1 MKKLILCFLSGIIA
15 LYSCSNVIPELTGAV
30 NGTVSYN
37 ETPVEG
43 VEVSITPGGNSFVTK
58 GDGTYY
64 FEQIA
69 SGEYTLTFKK
79 KGYKTVSKN
88 VHISPGMNSL
98 VDVAL
103 EINGNMVTADMDIL
117 NFGKTTKVM
126 SFNIVNQLD
135 RVVSWEIRQDNL
147 PEWVSFKSFSGDVPS
162 NSQNSVSVTVDRSKV
177 KGEKDSFSLDIEMST
192 GNILSIKVNVEAG
205 KVGRATAELHDVGYD
220 YIIIKFTKQEN
231 CAGFYTGVDNTNTR
245 PEADII
251 QYGVY
256 YTDDSSSIKFYC
268 DQYPGQP
275 HYLYIIPVNE
285 YGQHGEMEVYEII
298 LDSEPQPE
306 PEPEP
311 EPGVVYTKLA
321 DIKYPGTY
329 NVKDAVVVYADG
341 RMCIIGDYNDALPLF
356 YTYFD
361 GTYTADLPK
370 QGDVIDITSEVIAFH
385 NVLEFLNPQFTV
397 TGRKNL
403 NDYDY
408 SPAISAFFSYTIED
422 GSDMT
427 SYCSS
432 SDPGIRLVNLRGK
445 LAKDGQYFDLMVDGT
460 SIIGNLKA
468 SDKTI
473 FEEYAG
479 IIVDV
484 QGIAIGYNGV
494 YMDILVTDITQA
506 PMDIPTLESYLGYW
520 DVMAYN
526 VDKGTYEEWTNM
538 YLGTFTDEETG
549 EEIVYFEGWC
559 GYNFLCAYG
568 EYDKNAHQIF
578 LREGWGGPAEIYFGD
593 DQSTLYKS
601 LFYPISIEGDDVNLV
616 EPSRKDYSA
625 LVLTSQYNPSTGE
638 YSMGVSRQYLDENGR
653 YANGFT
659 FLFYNIDDEEDY
671 FWYYFYKDLLFSRAA
686 NPPTGRSYSRST
698 ATGPRKCQVVNKTL
712 NIEPTR

>member
-1 MKKLILCFLSGIIA
+1 
-15 LYSCSNVIPELTGAV
+15 
-30 NGTVSYN
+30 
-37 ETPVEG
+37 
-43 VEVSITPGGNSFVTK
+43 
-58 GDGTYY
+58 
-64 FEQIA
+64 
-69 SGEYTLTFKK
+69 
-79 KGYKTVSKN
+79 
-88 VHISPGMNSL
+88 
-98 VDVAL
+98 
-103 EINGNMVTADMDIL
+103 
-117 NFGKTTKVM
+117 
-126 SFNIVNQLD
+126 
-135 RVVSWEIRQDNL
+135 
-147 PEWVSFKSFSGDVPS
+147 
-162 NSQNSVSVTVDRSKV
+162 
-177 KGEKDSFSLDIEMST
+177 
-192 GNILSIKVNVEAG
+192 
-205 KVGRATAELHDVGYD
+205 
-220 YIIIKFTKQEN
+220 
-231 CAGFYTGVDNTNTR
+231 
-245 PEADII
+245 
-251 QYGVY
+251 
-256 YTDDSSSIKFYC
+256 
-268 DQYPGQP
+268 
-275 HYLYIIPVNE
+275 
-285 YGQHGEMEVYEII
+285 MEVYEII
-298 LDSEPQPE
+298 LDSEPQ

-385 NVLEFLNPQFTV
+385 NVLEFLNPQFIV
-397 TGRKNL
+397 TGSKNL

-408 SPAISAFFSYTIED
+408 SPAISAFFSYTVED

-520 DVMAYN
+520 DVIAYN

-549 EEIVYFEGWC
+549 EEKDFA
-559 GYNFLCAYG
+559 LLA
-568 EYDKNAHQIF
+568 
-578 LREGWGGPAEIYFGD
+578 RAEIDGQLYFALEPADEESEEYVILKVFEDGD
-593 DQSTLYKS
+593 DIILE
-601 LFYPISIEGDDVNLV
+601 SIED
-616 EPSRKDYSA
+616 
-625 LVLTSQYNPSTGE
+625 
-638 YSMGVSRQYLDENGR
+638 
-653 YANGFT
+653 
-659 FLFYNIDDEEDY
+659 DDEFEKAEDY
-671 FWYYFYKDLLFSRAA
+671 FNDLSFSEIDYDA
-686 NPPTGRSYSRST
+686 N
-698 ATGPRKCQVVNKTL
+698 
-712 NIEPTR
+712 